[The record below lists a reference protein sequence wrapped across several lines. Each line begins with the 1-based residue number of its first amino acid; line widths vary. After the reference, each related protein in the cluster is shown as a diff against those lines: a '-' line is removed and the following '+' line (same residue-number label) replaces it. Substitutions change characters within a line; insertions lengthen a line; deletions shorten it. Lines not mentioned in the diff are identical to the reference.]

1 MGSIAFAPA
10 AMAWASITLLQ
21 SRLIQAVR
29 SATVPILLI
38 QAENDY
44 DLTPTKTMAAELE
57 KANKPHKLLIFPAFG
72 ITHADGH
79 SFSVKGQQIWGNEVF
94 SFLAKVVH

>member
-1 MGSIAFAPA
+1 M
-10 AMAWASITLLQ
+10 
-21 SRLIQAVR
+21 
-29 SATVPILLI
+29 LI

-72 ITHADGH
+72 TTHADGH
-79 SFSVKGQQIWGNEVF
+79 SFSVKGERVWGNEVF
-94 SFLAKVVH
+94 SFLSKVAP